1 MWNGKMVDYYIKKYV
16 EKDEYEPWQI
26 ESIRYSL
33 LSIMLELV
41 IHPESTLNVHSTQE
55 EKETAGVFDDLIRIS
70 VGIEDI
76 DDLIDDFKQAIESV
90 KDVY

>member
-1 MWNGKMVDYYIKKYV
+1 MC
-16 EKDEYEPWQI
+16 
-26 ESIRYSL
+26 IRDS
-33 LSIMLELV
+33 
-41 IHPESTLNVHSTQE
+41 STQE